1 MEKNTFFFWQIAF
14 LVLGFFGQIYS
25 EELLNLEKG
34 KYVKFS
40 ELRKV
45 FSELKVSLQNPT
57 LVGKVYSKEGS
68 LKFRIDSS
76 FYSYKK
82 EVRKLSAPVLFEN
95 KDILFPIDL
104 VEVIFLQVLEKDII
118 YEVNESTVS
127 IANSMPK
134 STILPEKIKLEYLI
148 LDAGHGGEDP
158 GAVGTEELFEKDIN
172 LSVANL
178 VETHLNKK
186 FPDLKVVQTR
196 NKDEF
201 IKLEERTSLANQ
213 KLKLSTNT
221 IFVSIH
227 CNSAF
232 NSVANGFEVYYLAQT
247 SSMEDS
253 REMSL
258 IQNNVVSWHN
268 NKEIQRIQSGM
279 MSTLI
284 QRRSIKL
291 ADSVHLKIR
300 DSIGKTIVSRGV
312 KKANFHVLRR
322 SLMPAILVE
331 IGFISNPE
339 ERKLISDKAIQMKI
353 ARAIVEGIKFYV
365 EIRQDDICKVKVY
378 LKISYL
384 PFIGCIPVSFIAKIK
399 SFLFTIF
406 HGSCFCFFSQGLVW

>member
-1 MEKNTFFFWQIAF
+1 VEKNTFFFRQIVF
-14 LVLGFFGQIYS
+14 LVLFFGTRVYS
-25 EELLNLEKG
+25 GDILNLEKG

-57 LVGKVYSKEGS
+57 LVGKVYSKEGH

-82 EVRKLSAPVLFEN
+82 EVLKLSAPVLFEN
-95 KDILFPIDL
+95 KDILFPVDL
-104 VEVIFLQVLEKDII
+104 VEVIFLGILEKDII
-118 YEVNESTVS
+118 YEVNESNVS
-127 IANSMPK
+127 IANIMPK
-134 STILPEKIKLEYLI
+134 NTITPEKIKLEYLI

-158 GAVGTEELFEKDIN
+158 GAVGTEELFEKEIN
-172 LSVANL
+172 LSVVGLLEN
-178 VETHLNKK
+178 HLHKK

-196 NKDEF
+196 DRDEF
-201 IKLEERTSLANQ
+201 IKLEERTGMANQ

-232 NSVANGFEVYYLAQT
+232 NSMANGFEVYYLAQT
-247 SSMEDS
+247 SNMEDS

-258 IQNNVVSWHN
+258 IQNNIIPWHDS
-268 NKEIQRIQSGM
+268 KEIRRIQSGM

-291 ADSVHLKIR
+291 ADSVHLKLR

-353 ARAIVEGIKFYV
+353 AQAIVEGIKFYV
-365 EIRQDDICKVKVY
+365 EIKDSSR
-378 LKISYL
+378 
-384 PFIGCIPVSFIAKIK
+384 
-399 SFLFTIF
+399 
-406 HGSCFCFFSQGLVW
+406 